1 MSRSGWPTAHGERQP
16 LLPILSQHV
25 TDQWQRQRTLL
36 ESARAVGLGEHFTVD
51 GTQWQRVSA
60 KIDAER
66 PDPTA
71 APIRAVNRA
80 TGKLVQLTHTE
91 NQAFW
96 QWAIVETLRL
106 AGLRAEE
113 LTELTHLSVRNYQRP
128 SGEVVALLVITPS
141 KSDRE
146 RVIPMSAELFH
157 VIAQIIRRHISAHGT
172 VPTCMRYDLHEKVW
186 SEPLPYLFQGAY
198 GRGRGVPVA
207 GISGPTRVR
216 VWKGERRPGVGVWC
230 MAPVTERPP
239 RAFACQAWSSSSLR
253 RRGLVSETNRL
264 SPGCARF
271 QSSAQTLW
279 AASPAWE
286 RSGVGFPQ
294 STHGAGRR

>member
-1 MSRSGWPTAHGERQP
+1 M
-16 LLPILSQHV
+16 
-25 TDQWQRQRTLL
+25 L
-36 ESARAVGLGEHFTVD
+36 ESARAVGLGEHFIVD
-51 GTQWQRVSA
+51 GTEWQRVSA

-66 PDPTA
+66 RDPTT
-71 APIRAVNRA
+71 APIRAVNRV

-157 VIAQIIRRHISAHGT
+157 VIAQIIRRHISARHRSDLRPIRPARKGLERAAALPVPKRARRGT
-172 VPTCMRYDLHEKVW
+172 AGDVHHDDVADDP
-186 SEPLPYLFQGAY
+186 P
-198 GRGRGVPVA
+198 GRGGTDRH
-207 GISGPTRVR
+207 
-216 VWKGERRPGVGVWC
+216 RPAV
-230 MAPVTERPP
+230 
-239 RAFACQAWSSSSLR
+239 
-253 RRGLVSETNRL
+253 RRGEVRSPRLPPPCLCLVCVWRL
-264 SPGCARF
+264 TLTGLMARGF
-271 QSSAQTLW
+271 GLCTE
-279 AASPAWE
+279 PC
-286 RSGVGFPQ
+286 GVSTV
-294 STHGAGRR
+294 STHDPELLL